1 MPEGEPFDPDTTR
14 VEGPTRGGRDLERRA
29 ARPVVL
35 VTGAAGG
42 IGGALVRAFAA
53 AGYATVGTDL
63 GGAAPDGLAVDL
75 WCRADVTDAEDMAA
89 AVVAAT
95 DRFGRLDVLVAN
107 AGITALGAFDA
118 TSDATF
124 EQVMDVN
131 LHGAVRS
138 ARAALPALRVTGGR
152 IVAIAS
158 VAGFAPV
165 LGRPAYVASKHAVA
179 GLFESLRYEL
189 APRGIGVTVVYP
201 TFLAT
206 APADANVTQRG
217 AGVPAAGTGRS
228 TTGGLL
234 DADDVAAAV
243 VAAVR
248 RGRDQVFPG
257 RTARLA
263 HLAHRLAPRLYA
275 WAMVRRLRG

>member
-1 MPEGEPFDPDTTR
+1 MGD
-14 VEGPTRGGRDLERRA
+14 
-29 ARPVVL
+29 RPVVL

-42 IGGALVRAFAA
+42 IGTALVRAFAA

-63 GGAAPDGLAVDL
+63 GQDPPAGLAVDR
-75 WCRADVTDAEDMAA
+75 WCRADVT
-89 AVVAAT
+89 VAA
-95 DRFGRLDVLVAN
+95 DMERAVAVAVEAFGRLDVLVAN
-107 AGITALGAFDA
+107 AGITALGTFDE

-124 EQVMDVN
+124 AAVMDVN

-138 ARAALPALRVTGGR
+138 TRAALPALRATGGR
-152 IVAIAS
+152 VVAVAS

-179 GLFESLRYEL
+179 GLFESLRPEL
-189 APRGIGVTVVYP
+189 APQGVGVTVVYP

-206 APADANVTQRG
+206 APADANTSDGPARPADSDGPG
-217 AGVPAAGTGRS
+217 AADRPAGSGRS
-228 TTGGLL
+228 VTGDLL
-234 DADDVAAAV
+234 TADDVAAEVVSAV
-243 VAAVR
+243 A

-275 WAMVRRLRG
+275 RAMVRRLRR

>member
-14 VEGPTRGGRDLERRA
+14 VEGPTPGGDRR
-29 ARPVVL
+29 VVL

-42 IGGALVRAFAA
+42 IGTALVRAFAA

-63 GGAAPDGLAVDL
+63 GQAAPDGLAIDL
-75 WCRADVTDAEDMAA
+75 WQRADVTDAEDMAA
-89 AVVAAT
+89 AVAAAT
-95 DRFGRLDVLVAN
+95 ERFGRLDVLVAN
-107 AGITALGAFDA
+107 AGITALGTFEE

-124 EQVMDVN
+124 AQVMDVN

-138 ARAALPALRVTGGR
+138 TRAALPALRATGGR
-152 IVAIAS
+152 VVAIAS

-189 APRGIGVTVVYP
+189 APQGVGVAVVYP

-206 APADANVTQRG
+206 APADANV
-217 AGVPAAGTGRS
+217 AGRDVGTPPAGTGRS

-234 DADDVAAAV
+234 DADDVAASV
-243 VAAVR
+243 VDAVR

-275 WAMVRRLRG
+275 RVMVRRLRG